1 MHSPVWQYSL
11 FGDNTPIDESTLI
24 DKSQLLH
31 PIADDDEDRYTD
43 ITITKETS
51 YINITFKV
59 VLVVFVEM
67 LVVEVG
73 KVEVV
78 YL

>member
-1 MHSPVWQYSL
+1 VHSPVCQYSL
-11 FGDNTPIDESTLI
+11 FGDNTPIDVSTLI
-24 DKSQLLH
+24 DKSQLLD
-31 PIADDDEDRYTD
+31 PIADDGEDRYTD

-59 VLVVFVEM
+59 VLVIFVEM
-67 LVVEVG
+67 LVVEVV

-78 YL
+78 